1 MTTKVKK
8 YLGIIAKY
16 LGIIAP
22 TIAAIALFFQSV
34 EKIFDSSGFVAGL
47 LGISA
52 STHELQLVCEDEVSF
67 DNWRRTRFTLVGF
80 NRTEDDLQVRIEYG
94 FGDDPEAGSFSVE
107 GPVLRGS
114 ATRQWQTITVPQS
127 ADFEKTV
134 RLPRLEV
141 LQRPSID
148 PVEVEIHWELHS
160 INDKKL
166 LETGSHLLSIRGPFD

>member
-1 MTTKVKK
+1 MTAKVKK
-8 YLGIIAKY
+8 NLGIIA
-16 LGIIAP
+16 
-22 TIAAIALFFQSV
+22 TAIAGLAFFLQNV
-34 EKIFDSSGFVAGL
+34 EKIFDSSGFLAGL

-52 STHELQLVCEDEVSF
+52 PTHELQLVCDDEVSF
-67 DNWRRTRFTLVGF
+67 DNWRKTRFTMVGF

-114 ATRQWQTITVPQS
+114 ATRQWQTITVPRRS
-127 ADFEKTV
+127 DFEKTV

-141 LQRPSID
+141 LKRPNID

-160 INDKKL
+160 INDKRL